1 MRGRP
6 VNQGLQHPAVR
17 NTPAYAGKTK
27 DSVLV
32 LNQCLKH
39 PRVCGEDPKIKAKRI
54 HAPETP
60 PRMRGRPQGGSCHS
74 APVGNT
80 PAYAGKTLMIICL
93 YAADWKH
100 PRVCGEDGAA
110 LPAAVFTEETPP
122 RMRGRPSVSS
132 NFFSFLRNTPAYAG
146 KTIPLAPRRHGGEKH
161 PRVCGEDVAI
171 LAKGNWLEETP
182 PRMRGRH
189 AVTLRNGKKGG
200 NTPAYA
206 GKTMT
211 PAQ

>member
-1 MRGRP
+1 MRNSRNEEKHPRVCGEDLSRIFSIALPKETPPRMRGRP

-122 RMRGRPSVSS
+122 RMRGR
-132 NFFSFLRNTPAYAG
+132 L
-146 KTIPLAPRRHGGEKH
+146 
-161 PRVCGEDVAI
+161 
-171 LAKGNWLEETP
+171 
-182 PRMRGRH
+182 
-189 AVTLRNGKKGG
+189 
-200 NTPAYA
+200 
-206 GKTMT
+206 
-211 PAQ
+211 